1 MKDRSLAGTNNN
13 RLFYEPIIKDIQ
25 NNKRMKPL
33 DYDKFAKL
41 NRNGKLLNIKKYD
54 QFFEEIATEKDK
66 KKQLKNK

>member
-1 MKDRSLAGTNNN
+1 
-13 RLFYEPIIKDIQ
+13 
-25 NNKRMKPL
+25 MKPL